1 MTDNTATA
9 HMQGSYH
16 GVRCNVGIVDGASG
30 PYTVALMAKGVS
42 DNTLE
47 VDLSLS
53 HLSKAIYDEFNPPS

>member
-16 GVRCNVGIVDGASG
+16 GVRCDVGIVYGESG

-42 DNTLE
+42 GNTLE
-47 VDLSLS
+47 VDLSLA
-53 HLSKAIYDEFNPPS
+53 HLSRAIYDEFNPTS